1 MPAAPAAAGFSLAA
15 LRRYLP
21 SLAGPSAFVLILAM
35 VVVPLPPVALDFLF
49 TFNICFGLMIL
60 LAALYTA
67 KPTDFS
73 SFPTL
78 LLMTTLLRL
87 SLNVAA
93 ARVILLDGYQ
103 GSDAAG
109 RVIESFGAFVVGG
122 NYAVGIAVFA
132 ILVVINFVVITKGAG
147 RIAEVAARF
156 VLDGMPGKQMAID
169 ADLNAGLINQEQA
182 TARRQEVG
190 READFF
196 GAMDG
201 ASKFVRGDAVAA
213 VLILFIN
220 LIGGLVIGIWQH
232 GLSLAEAGQTYTLL
246 TIGDGLVAQIPALV
260 ISSAAGIVVSRVS
273 TGADVGNQIIAQ
285 LGTFPKAWALA
296 AGIVGLFGL
305 VPGMPHLPFL
315 VFAGLLALGA
325 RQLAREQARLAQPP
339 APPPPPPDTGEI
351 DIGVVE
357 LVEPLEVQVGYRLVG
372 LVTRDRDG
380 GLLRRLRAVRR
391 QVSREFGFLV
401 PVVHV
406 RDNPDLRST
415 GYRILVYG
423 VERAAG
429 EVHPDRMLALPTGN
443 TTAEIQGV
451 LARDP
456 VFGRPAHWIAPAL
469 AEQAR
474 AAGYTVFDA
483 AVVIATHFER
493 VVKDHVEGLFGRAE
507 LDAVLAYLGKS
518 LPKIVEELTPK
529 LLPATVVHAV
539 LSGLLAEGVPIRD
552 LRTIVGALIEAAA
565 ATQEPRALLETV
577 RIRLGG
583 FIVQHVFGAVAE
595 LTVMA
600 LEPELE
606 RLLQEVAKISAGTGT
621 FAVEPVLAGEL
632 RVHGAAAAA
641 RLEATAPAAALITRP
656 ELRDLASQ
664 LLRPVRPRIWVFSYA
679 EIPADKRIKVV
690 ELLGRPQAQQPG
702 PQPGG
707 PGDGD

>member
-1 MPAAPAAAGFSLAA
+1 VTVPAVPVASGSLFAAW
-15 LRRYLP
+15 RRHLP
-21 SLAGPSAFVLILAM
+21 SLAGPGAFVLILAM
-35 VVVPLPPVALDFLF
+35 VVVPLPPLALDFLF

-73 SFPTL
+73 SFPSL

-103 GSDAAG
+103 GSAAAG

-132 ILVVINFVVITKGAG
+132 ILVIINFVVVTKGAG

-169 ADLNAGLINQEQA
+169 ADLNAGLISQEQA

-213 VLILFIN
+213 VLILAIN
-220 LIGGLVIGIWQH
+220 LVGGMVIGVWQH
-232 GLSLAEAGQTYTLL
+232 GLSMAEAGQTYTLL
-246 TIGDGLVAQIPALV
+246 TMGDGLVAQIPALV
-260 ISSAAGIVVSRVS
+260 ISSAAAIVVSRVS
-273 TGADVGNQIIAQ
+273 TGSDVGHQIMSQ
-285 LGTFPKAWALA
+285 LATFPKAWGIA
-296 AGIVGLFGL
+296 AGIVGLFGV
-305 VPGMPHLPFL
+305 VPGMPHFPFL
-315 VFAGLLALGA
+315 IFAAVLGTSGWW
-325 RQLAREQARLAQPP
+325 LGREQARAAQ
-339 APPPPPPDTGEI
+339 APPPPPEVPADSGEI

-372 LVTRDRDG
+372 LVSKERDA

-391 QVSREFGFLV
+391 KVSREFGFLV

-415 GYRILVYG
+415 AYRILVYG
-423 VERAAG
+423 VERATG
-429 EVHPDRMLALPTGN
+429 EVHPDRLLAMASGKVLG
-443 TTAEIQGV
+443 EVQGI

-456 VFGRPAHWIAPAL
+456 VFGRPAHWIMPAA

-493 VVKDHVEGLFGRAE
+493 VVKDHIDGLFGRAE
-507 LDAVLAYLGKS
+507 LDAVLGYLGKVM
-518 LPKIVEELTPK
+518 PKFVEELTPK
-529 LLPATVVHAV
+529 LLPLTTVHMV
-539 LSGLLAEGVPIRD
+539 LGALLAEHLPIRD
-552 LRTIVGALIEAAA
+552 LRTIVGALIDGAAV
-565 ATQEPRALLETV
+565 TQEPRALLEAV
-577 RIRLGG
+577 RVRLGG
-583 FIVQHVFGAVAE
+583 FIVQTVFGAVAE
-595 LTVMA
+595 LTVMS
-600 LEPELE
+600 LEPDLE
-606 RLLQEVAKISAGTGT
+606 RLLQEVLRLSAGTGS
-621 FAVEPVLAGEL
+621 FAVEPGLAGEL
-632 RVHGAAAAA
+632 RAAAAA
-641 RLEATAPAAALITRP
+641 AAVRLEAVAPAAAVIVRA
-656 ELRDLASQ
+656 ELRDLLTQ
-664 LLRPVRPRIWVFSYA
+664 LLRPVRPRIWVLSYG
-679 EIPADKRIKVV
+679 EIPPEKSIRVV
-690 ELLGRPQAQQPG
+690 ELLGRSAG
-702 PQPGG
+702 KTY
-707 PGDGD
+707 GD

>member
-1 MPAAPAAAGFSLAA
+1 MTVPAAPAASGFSLAA
-15 LRRYLP
+15 WRRHLP
-21 SLAGPSAFVLILAM
+21 SLAGPGAFLLILSM
-35 VVVPLPPVALDFLF
+35 VVVPLPPLALDFLF

-73 SFPTL
+73 SFPSL

-122 NYAVGIAVFA
+122 DYAVGIAVFA
-132 ILVVINFVVITKGAG
+132 ILVIINFVVITKGAG

-169 ADLNAGLINQEQA
+169 ADLNAGLVNQEQA
-182 TARRQEVG
+182 TARRQEIG

-201 ASKFVRGDAVAA
+201 ASKFVRGDAIAA

-232 GLSLAEAGQTYTLL
+232 GLTMAEAGQTYTLL

-273 TGADVGNQIIAQ
+273 TGADVGQQIIAQ
-285 LGTFPKAWALA
+285 LASFPKAWAIA
-296 AGIVGLFGL
+296 AGMVGLFGL

-315 VFAGLLALGA
+315 VFATLLGA
-325 RQLAREQARLAQPP
+325 SGWWLRRERARAAQVP
-339 APPPPPPDTGEI
+339 APAPEVPAEAAEI

-357 LVEPLEVQVGYRLVG
+357 LVEPLEIQVGYRLVG
-372 LVTRDRDG
+372 LVSKEREA

-415 GYRILVYG
+415 AYRILVYG
-423 VERAAG
+423 VERGAG
-429 EVHPDRMLALPTGN
+429 EVHPDRLLAMSSGKTLG
-443 TTAEIQGV
+443 EVQGI

-456 VFGRPAHWIAPAL
+456 VFGRPAHWIMPAA

-493 VVKDHVEGLFGRAE
+493 VVRDNIEGLFGRAE
-507 LDAVLAYLGKS
+507 LDAVLAYLAK
-518 LPKIVEELTPK
+518 LMPKTVEELTPK
-529 LLPATVVHAV
+529 LLPPTTVHAV
-539 LSGLLAEGVPIRD
+539 LCALLAEQLPIRD
-552 LRTIVGALIEAAA
+552 LRTIVAALIEGAAGK
-565 ATQEPRALLETV
+565 QEPRALLELV
-577 RIRLGG
+577 RLKLGG
-583 FIVQHVFGAVAE
+583 FIVQTVFGAVGE
-595 LTVMA
+595 LTLMA
-600 LEPELE
+600 LEPDLE
-606 RLLQEVAKISAGTGT
+606 RLLGEVLRLSSGTGA
-621 FAVEPVLAGEL
+621 FAVEPGLAAEL
-632 RVHGAAAAA
+632 RSAGAAAAT
-641 RLEATAPAAALITRP
+641 RLEALAPAAGLVTRP
-656 ELRDLASQ
+656 ELRELVAQ
-664 LLRPVRPRIWVFSYA
+664 LLRPVRPRIWVFSYP
-679 EIPADKRIKVV
+679 EIPPEKRIRVV
-690 ELLGRPQAQQPG
+690 ELLGRPAG
-702 PQPGG
+702 KSS
-707 PGDGD
+707 DGD

>member
-1 MPAAPAAAGFSLAA
+1 VSVPAAPAAQGFTFAA
-15 LRRYLP
+15 LRRHLP
-21 SLAGPSAFVLILAM
+21 SLAGPTGFVLILAM
-35 VVVPLPPVALDFLF
+35 VVVPLPPFGLDILF

-60 LAALYTA
+60 LASLYTA

-103 GSDAAG
+103 GEDAAG
-109 RVIESFGAFVVGG
+109 RVIQSFGAFVIGG

-132 ILVVINFVVITKGAG
+132 ILVIINFVVITKGAG

-169 ADLNAGLINQEQA
+169 ADLNAGLINQEEA
-182 TARRQEVG
+182 TKRRLEVG

-220 LIGGLVIGIWQH
+220 LIGGLIIGVWQH
-232 GLSLAEAGQTYTLL
+232 ELTVAEAAQTYTLL

-260 ISSAAGIVVSRVS
+260 ISSAAGIVVSRVT
-273 TGADVGNQIIAQ
+273 TGADVGNQIVSQ
-285 LGTFPKAWALA
+285 LAIFPKAWWLA
-296 AGIVGLFGL
+296 AGIVGLCGL

-315 VFAGLLALGA
+315 FFAGLMGGA
-325 RQLAREQARLAQPP
+325 ARWINREQARAAR
-339 APPPPPPDTGEI
+339 APPPPPPVAESVEI

-357 LVEPLEVQVGYRLVG
+357 LVEPLEIQVGYRLIG
-372 LVTRDRDG
+372 LVSKDRDG

-429 EVHPDRMLALPTGN
+429 EVHPDRLLAMSSGK
-443 TTAEIQGV
+443 V
-451 LARDP
+451 LAEVQGLLTRDP
-456 VFGRPAHWIAPAL
+456 VFGRPAHWITQATAD
-469 AEQAR
+469 QAR

-483 AVVIATHFER
+483 AVVMATHFER
-493 VVKDHVEGLFGRAE
+493 VARDHIETLFGRAE
-507 LDAVLAYLGKS
+507 LDAVLAYLNK
-518 LPKIVEELTPK
+518 LIPKLVEELTPK
-529 LLPATVVHAV
+529 LLPLTAVHSV
-539 LSGLLAEGVPIRD
+539 LNGLLGEQVPIRD
-552 LRTIVGALIEAAA
+552 LRTIVGALIDGA
-565 ATQEPRALLETV
+565 ATSQEPRALLETV
-577 RIRLGG
+577 RLKLGG
-583 FIVQHVFGAVAE
+583 YIVQTVFGAVDE
-595 LTVMA
+595 LKMMA
-600 LEPELE
+600 LEPDLE
-606 RLLQEVAKISAGTGT
+606 RLLQEALRLSSGTGA
-621 FAVEPVLAGEL
+621 FGIEPGLAGEL
-632 RVHGAAAAA
+632 RALAAASAV
-641 RLEATAPAAALITRP
+641 RLEAVASVATLVTRP
-656 ELRDLASQ
+656 ELRDLAAQ
-664 LLRPVRPRIWVFSYA
+664 LLRPVQPRIWVFSYP
-679 EIPADKRIKVV
+679 EIPPEKRIKVV
-690 ELLGRPQAQQPG
+690 ELLGRSSGKPS
-702 PQPGG
+702 
-707 PGDGD
+707 DGD

>member
-1 MPAAPAAAGFSLAA
+1 MSLTAAPATRGFSLA
-15 LRRYLP
+15 LWRRHLP
-21 SLAGPSAFVLILAM
+21 SLAGPLGFVLILAM
-35 VVVPLPPVALDFLF
+35 VVVPLPPFALDILF

-60 LAALYTA
+60 LASLYMA

-103 GSDAAG
+103 GEDAAG
-109 RVIESFGAFVVGG
+109 RVIQSFGAFVIGG

-132 ILVVINFVVITKGAG
+132 ILVIINFVVITKGAG

-169 ADLNAGLINQEQA
+169 ADLNAGQINQEEA
-182 TARRQEVG
+182 TRRRLEVG

-201 ASKFVRGDAVAA
+201 ASKFVRGDAIAA

-220 LIGGLVIGIWQH
+220 LLGGLVIGVWQH
-232 GLSLAEAGQTYTLL
+232 ELTLGEAGQTYTLL

-273 TGADVGNQIIAQ
+273 TGVDVGNQIVSQ
-285 LGTFPKAWALA
+285 LAIFPKAWWLA

-315 VFAGLLALGA
+315 AFAGLLGGTA
-325 RQLAREQARLAQPP
+325 RWIQREQARAAQ
-339 APPPPPPDTGEI
+339 APPPPPPAAEPAEI

-372 LVTRDRDG
+372 LVSKDREG

-429 EVHPDRMLALPTGN
+429 EVHPDRLLAMASGKAL
-443 TTAEIQGV
+443 AEIQG
-451 LARDP
+451 LPARDP
-456 VFGRPAHWIAPAL
+456 VFGRPAQWIMPAT

-483 AVVIATHFER
+483 AVVMATHFER
-493 VVKDHVEGLFGRAE
+493 VVRDHVAALFGRGE
-507 LDAVLAYLGKS
+507 LDAVLGHLNK
-518 LPKIVEELTPK
+518 LVPKLVDELTPK
-529 LLPATVVHAV
+529 LLPLTVVHGV
-539 LSGLLAEGVPIRD
+539 LTSLLAEQVPIRD
-552 LRTIVGALIEAAA
+552 LRSIVGALIDGAV
-565 ATQEPRALLETV
+565 ATQEPRALLDAV
-577 RIRLGG
+577 RLKLGG
-583 FIVQHVFGAVAE
+583 YIVQTVFGAVDE
-595 LTVMA
+595 LRVMA

-606 RLLQEVAKISAGTGT
+606 RLLQEVLKLSSGTGA
-621 FAVEPVLAGEL
+621 FGIEPGLAGEL
-632 RVHGAAAAA
+632 RGTAATAAA
-641 RLEATAPAAALITRP
+641 RLEATAGVAALVTRP
-656 ELRDLASQ
+656 ELRDLVAQ
-664 LLRPVRPRIWVFSYA
+664 LLQPVRPRVFVFSYP
-679 EIPADKRIKVV
+679 EIPPDKRIKVV
-690 ELLGRPQAQQPG
+690 ELLGRPPG
-702 PQPGG
+702 KPS
-707 PGDGD
+707 DAD

>member
-1 MPAAPAAAGFSLAA
+1 MASTASLLVPVLAGW
-15 LRRYLP
+15 RRHLP
-21 SLAGPSAFVLILAM
+21 SLAGPVAFLLILSM
-35 VVVPLPPVALDFLF
+35 VVVPLPPLALDFLF

-67 KPTDFS
+67 RPTEFS
-73 SFPTL
+73 SFPSL

-103 GSDAAG
+103 GTGAAG
-109 RVIESFGAFVVGG
+109 HVIESFGDFVVGG

-132 ILVVINFVVITKGAG
+132 ILVIINFVVITKGAG

-169 ADLNAGLINQEQA
+169 ADLNAGLINQEAAQ
-182 TARRQEVG
+182 ARRQDVG

-213 VLILFIN
+213 VMILFIN
-220 LIGGLVIGIWQH
+220 LVGGLIIGIWQH
-232 GLSLAEAGQTYTLL
+232 DLTVGEAAGTYTLL

-273 TGADVGNQIIAQ
+273 TGADVGHQIISQ
-285 LGTFPKAWALA
+285 LSQFPKAFLLSA
-296 AGIVGLFGL
+296 AIVGLFGL
-305 VPGMPHLPFL
+305 IPGMPHLPFL
-315 VFAGLLALGA
+315 VFAGLLGTAGWWLG
-325 RQLAREQARLAQPP
+325 RERLRAAAAPPP
-339 APPPPPPDTGEI
+339 APEVAPENAEI

-372 LVTRDRDG
+372 LVSKDRDA

-391 QVSREFGFLV
+391 QLSREFGFLV

-429 EVHPDRMLALPTGN
+429 EVHPDRLLAMSTGK
-443 TTAEIQGV
+443 TLGEVQGI

-456 VFGRPAHWIAPAL
+456 VFGRPAHWIMPAA

-493 VVKDHVEGLFGRAE
+493 IVKDNIDGLFGRAE
-507 LDAVLAYLGKS
+507 LDAVLTYLGKVM
-518 LPKIVEELTPK
+518 PKFVEELTPK
-529 LLPATVVHAV
+529 LIPMTTVHSV
-539 LSGLLAEGVPIRD
+539 LCALLADHLPIRD
-552 LRTIVGALIEAAA
+552 LRTIVAALIDGA
-565 ATQEPRALLETV
+565 ATTQEARALTDFV
-577 RIRLGG
+577 RVKLGG
-583 FIVQHVFGAVAE
+583 FIVQTVFGAVEE
-595 LTVMA
+595 LTMMT
-600 LEPELE
+600 LEAELE
-606 RLLQEVAKISAGTGT
+606 RLLQEVLRLSSGTGS
-621 FAVEPVLAGEL
+621 FAVEPGLAGEL
-632 RVHGAAAAA
+632 RGLAAAAA
-641 RLEATAPAAALITRP
+641 TRLEAQAPVAALITRV
-656 ELRDLASQ
+656 ELRELVAQ
-664 LLRPVRPRIWVFSYA
+664 LLRPVRPKIWVFSYA
-679 EIPADKRIKVV
+679 EIPADKRIRVV
-690 ELLGRPQAQQPG
+690 ELLGRP
-702 PQPGG
+702 
-707 PGDGD
+707 PGDGPNAG

>member
-1 MPAAPAAAGFSLAA
+1 MTVPAAPLPLGLRFAGW
-15 LRRYLP
+15 RRHLP
-21 SLAGPSAFVLILAM
+21 SLAGPLGFILILAM
-35 VVVPLPPVALDFLF
+35 VVVPLPAIALDFLF

-73 SFPTL
+73 VFPTL

-103 GSDAAG
+103 GAAAAG

-122 NYAVGIAVFA
+122 NFAVGIAVFA
-132 ILVVINFVVITKGAG
+132 ILVIINFVVITKGAG

-182 TARRQEVG
+182 MTRRQEVG

-220 LIGGLVIGIWQH
+220 LIGGLIIGVWQH
-232 GLSLAEAGQTYTLL
+232 ELSIGEASQTYTLL

-273 TGADVGNQIIAQ
+273 TGDDVGNQIISQ
-285 LGTFPKAWALA
+285 LATFPKAWLLA
-296 AGIVGLFGL
+296 AGIVGLFGI
-305 VPGMPHLPFL
+305 VPGMPHVPFL
-315 VFAGLLALGA
+315 LFASGLATSGWWL
-325 RQLAREQARLAQPP
+325 RREQERALQHEAAPLPP
-339 APPPPPPDTGEI
+339 AAEPTEI

-357 LVEPLEVQVGYRLVG
+357 LVEPLEVQVGYRLIG
-372 LVTRDRDG
+372 LVSKDRDG

-406 RDNPDLRST
+406 RDNPDLRPT

-429 EVHPDRMLALPTGN
+429 EVHPDRLLAMSSGKTLT
-443 TTAEIQGV
+443 EIQG
-451 LARDP
+451 LLTRDP
-456 VFGRPAHWIAPAL
+456 VFGRPAHWIMPAM

-483 AVVIATHFER
+483 PVIVATHFER
-493 VVKDHVEGLFGRAE
+493 VIKDHIDGLFGRAE
-507 LDAVLAYLGKS
+507 LDGVLTYLGKL
-518 LPKIVEELTPK
+518 LPKLVEELTPK
-529 LLPATVVHAV
+529 LLPLATVHGV
-539 LSGLLAEGVPIRD
+539 LCSLLAEHVPIRD
-552 LRTIVGALIEAAA
+552 LRTIVGALIEAAGLS
-565 ATQEPRALLETV
+565 QELHALLEAV
-577 RIRLGG
+577 RMKLGG
-583 FIVQHVFGAVAE
+583 FIVQTVFGAVDE
-595 LTVMA
+595 LQMMA
-600 LEPELE
+600 LEPDLE
-606 RLLQEVAKISAGTGT
+606 RLLQEVLRLSSGTGA
-621 FAVEPVLAGEL
+621 FGIEPALAAEL
-632 RVHGAAAAA
+632 RAMAGAAAT
-641 RLEATAPAAALITRP
+641 RLEATAPAAALVTRP
-656 ELRDLASQ
+656 ELRALVAQ
-664 LLRPVRPRIWVFSYA
+664 LLRLVRPRVWTFSFP
-679 EIPADKRIKVV
+679 EIPPEKRIRVV
-690 ELLGRPQAQQPG
+690 ELLGRQPER
-702 PQPGG
+702 PSH
-707 PGDGD
+707 GD

>member
-1 MPAAPAAAGFSLAA
+1 VTVPAAPATTAGLLAPVLA
-15 LRRYLP
+15 GWRRHLP
-21 SLAGPSAFVLILAM
+21 SLAGPVAFLLILSM
-35 VVVPLPPVALDFLF
+35 VVVPLPPLALDFLF

-67 KPTDFS
+67 KPTEFS
-73 SFPTL
+73 SFPSL

-103 GSDAAG
+103 GTAAAG

-132 ILVVINFVVITKGAG
+132 ILVIINFVVITKGAG

-169 ADLNAGLINQEQA
+169 ADLNAGLINQETAQ
-182 TARRQEVG
+182 ARRQEVG

-220 LIGGLVIGIWQH
+220 LAGGLVIGVWQH
-232 GLSLAEAGQTYTLL
+232 DLTMAEAGSTYILL

-273 TGADVGNQIIAQ
+273 TGADVGNQIISQ
-285 LGTFPKAWALA
+285 LSSFPKAFLIA
-296 AGIVGLFGL
+296 ATIVGLFGL
-305 VPGMPHLPFL
+305 IPGMPHLPFL
-315 VFAGLLALGA
+315 IFAGLLGTGGWLLG
-325 RQLAREQARLAQPP
+325 REKLRAATKPPP
-339 APPPPPPDTGEI
+339 APDIVSPENAEI

-372 LVTRDRDG
+372 LVSKDRDA

-391 QVSREFGFLV
+391 QLSREFGFLV

-423 VERAAG
+423 VERASG
-429 EVHPDRMLALPTGN
+429 EVHPDRLLAMSTGK
-443 TTAEIQGV
+443 TLAEVQGI

-456 VFGRPAHWIAPAL
+456 VFGRPAHWIMPAT

-493 VVKDHVEGLFGRAE
+493 IVKDNIDGLFGRAE
-507 LDAVLAYLGKS
+507 LDAILAYLGKAM
-518 LPKIVEELTPK
+518 PKFVEELTPK
-529 LLPATVVHAV
+529 LIPLTTVHAV
-539 LSGLLAEGVPIRD
+539 LTSLLADHLPIRD
-552 LRTIVGALIEAAA
+552 LRTIIAALIDGA
-565 ATQEPRALLETV
+565 ATTQEARALTDFV
-577 RIRLGG
+577 RVKLGG
-583 FIVQHVFGAVAE
+583 FIVQTVFGAVEE
-595 LTVMA
+595 LTMMT
-600 LEPELE
+600 LEPDLE
-606 RLLQEVAKISAGTGT
+606 RLLQEVLKLSTGTGAY
-621 FAVEPVLAGEL
+621 AVEPGLAAEL
-632 RVHGAAAAA
+632 RGIASAAAT
-641 RLEATAPAAALITRP
+641 RLEALAPAAALITRA
-656 ELRDLASQ
+656 ELRELVAQ
-664 LLRPVRPRIWVFSYA
+664 LLRPVKPKIWVFSYA
-679 EIPADKRIKVV
+679 EIPADKRIRVV
-690 ELLGRPQAQQPG
+690 ELLGRSQGNLPG
-702 PQPGG
+702 A
-707 PGDGD
+707 D